1 MLTLTNLKIQNFRLL
16 KDVEIQQLGRVNLIV
31 GKNNAG
37 KSSVLEALRI
47 YEALGSP
54 LLLETLLKE
63 HDEMEG
69 VTSGEGVLS
78 VENFFTNRTLPPPGE
93 NIYIGNM
100 EHTEYVS
107 LKPVYFTLGTGDKD
121 QEGSFFR
128 RRVRTELDP
137 SELTSFEEVRQALK
151 INSKNRQLEPPAI
164 RSRLELPGVLQVWL
178 DFQSYDR
185 DNYKLGQLELQKMG
199 LDLSSCYVPV
209 DFIPTRRLA
218 DIWDDIY
225 LTYGQPVI
233 DGLKLID
240 SEVEGL
246 TFKKV
251 AGDMEGERKP
261 FVKRKGQDRL
271 EPLKSYGDGM
281 RRVLQLFLYLIK
293 AKGRLLL
300 IDEFENGLHYEAQYQ
315 IWELLFTLA
324 KALNVQ
330 VFATTHSDDCID
342 AFHRVSVSEE
352 NEEEAILFRLGRSAR
367 TSNKGQVI
375 ARIYD
380 KQSLQTVMQANLGVR

>member
-1 MLTLTNLKIQNFRLL
+1 MLTNLKIQNFRLL

-78 VENFFTNRTLPPPGE
+78 VENFFTNRTLPPNGE
-93 NIYIGNM
+93 TIYIGNM
-100 EHTEYVS
+100 EQTEYVS
-107 LKPVYFTLGTGDKD
+107 LKPVYFTLATSDKD
-121 QEGSFFR
+121 HEGSSFR

-151 INSKNRQLEPPAI
+151 INSKNRQLEAPAI
-164 RSRLELPGVLQVWL
+164 CSRFELPGILQVWL

-185 DNYKLGQLELQKMG
+185 DNYKVGQLELQKMG
-199 LDLSSCYVPV
+199 LDFSNCYVPV

-233 DGLKLID
+233 EGLKLID
-240 SEVEGL
+240 PEVEGL

-261 FVKRKGQDRL
+261 FIKRKGQERL
-271 EPLKSYGDGM
+271 ESLKSYGDGM

-293 AKGRLLL
+293 ARGRLLL
-300 IDEFENGLHYEAQYQ
+300 IDEFENGLHYEVQPS
-315 IWELLFTLA
+315 IWELIFTLA
-324 KALNVQ
+324 KQLNVQ
-330 VFATTHSDDCID
+330 VFAATHSEDCIT
-342 AFHRVSVSEE
+342 AFQQVSEE
-352 NEEEAILFRLGRSAR
+352 SEEEEEAILFRLGCSIR
-367 TSNKGQVI
+367 TTNKGQVI
-375 ARIYD
+375 ATIYD
-380 KQSLQTVMQANLGVR
+380 KQDLQIVTQDKLGVR